1 LVGLRD
7 VARTYP
13 EVRFFAISPDRPND
27 SREFADKVARD
38 GRGPLGFPLLSDLR
52 SSVIDRY
59 ELRDPSY
66 NTGVPHP
73 TVLVLDATGKI
84 RWMKIET
91 DYRVRPTNEE
101 VVAALDSFD

>member
-13 EVRFFAISPDRPND
+13 EVRFVAISPDRPND

-38 GRGPLGFPLLSDLR
+38 GRGPLGFPLLSDLG
-52 SSVIDRY
+52 SKLIDRY
-59 ELRDPSY
+59 GLRDPAFQ
-66 NTGVPHP
+66 NGVPQP

-84 RWMKIET
+84 RWLKIEG

-101 VVAALDSFD
+101 VAAALDSFD